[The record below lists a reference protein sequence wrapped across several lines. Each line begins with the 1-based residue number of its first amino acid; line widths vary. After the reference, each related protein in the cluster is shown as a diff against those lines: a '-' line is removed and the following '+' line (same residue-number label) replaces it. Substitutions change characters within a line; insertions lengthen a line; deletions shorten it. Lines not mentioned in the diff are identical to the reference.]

1 MRTLFGSKRAPKR
14 LQAPAKSMMKKL
26 LLLWLTLFFLTAP
39 GISSVVITIGQGFN
53 FNSAQQILPTDFTE
67 PAPLEAM
74 VNGPTVSIRVIGD
87 VSPEF
92 VDLYTFTPTT
102 LASYVFDVDGGANFP
117 AVSLALY
124 YQSGNSIILTA
135 FSALSNQLDVG
146 SDNLDAFLGRVVL
159 NPGVQYYLAVARGL
173 ALPTLSAGS
182 STGALIRPDGA
193 AGGFGVNNNLPEGA
207 FPSFGSPLTNLSG
220 FPYTINVTAE
230 TPEPGTFLLAA
241 AALAAVV
248 VRKRIAG

>member
-1 MRTLFGSKRAPKR
+1 
-14 LQAPAKSMMKKL
+14 MMKKL
-26 LLLWLTLFFLTAP
+26 SLLWLALFFLAAP
-39 GISSVVITIGQGFN
+39 GISSVVTSIGQGFN

-74 VNGPTVSIRVIGD
+74 VNGPTVSIRVVGD
-87 VSPEF
+87 IHMFSADV
-92 VDLYTFTPTT
+92 YTFTPTA

-135 FSALSNQLDVG
+135 FSTLSNQLDVG
-146 SDNLDAFLGRVVL
+146 SSFHDAFLGRVVL
-159 NPGVQYYLAVARGL
+159 NPGVQYYLAVASGF
-173 ALPTLSAGS
+173 ASPTLTAGS

-193 AGGFGVNNNLPEGA
+193 AGGFGVTNNLPEGVV
-207 FPSFGSPLTNLSG
+207 PSFGLPLTSPSG

-241 AALAAVV
+241 AALAALVL
-248 VRKRIAG
+248 RKRIGG